1 MKKLPLMA
9 MLLSLQLFAGIS
21 EGEKAVG
28 FDLKSLESSKSYTM
42 ESFKGKVVLLNL
54 WGSWCSGCKKEMP
67 EFFKLQKE
75 SAGGFEIVAV
85 SIDNNAAESQKFLH
99 SLEDELGY
107 KTPFITLHDPKKSLP
122 KAYGAVAM
130 PSSYLIDK
138 EGVVRAVIVG
148 SLNADDMDELK
159 NEIKKL
165 K

>member
-1 MKKLPLMA
+1 MKKIILL
-9 MLLSLQLFAGIS
+9 LVLGLSLYGGVR
-21 EGEKAVG
+21 EGDQAVK
-28 FDLKSLESSKSYTM
+28 FDLKSLDQSKSYKM
-42 ESFKGKVVLLNL
+42 QDFAGDVVLLNL

-75 SAGGFEIVAV
+75 YANGFKIVAV
-85 SIDNNAAESQKFLH
+85 SIDNDAAASEKFLN

-107 KTPFITLHDPKKSLP
+107 KTPFLTLHDPKKLLP

-138 EGVVRAVIVG
+138 NGVVRAVIVG
-148 SLNADDMDELK
+148 SLSGDDIEELK
-159 NEIKKL
+159 QEINKL